1 MMELHSE
8 SESDR
13 AVLAFRGPRGEAAT
27 VIVMRKNGKVWMV
40 FNGALKTT
48 VAMTDEHADQLT
60 EAVTAAS
67 RRSG

>member
-27 VIVMRKNGKVWMV
+27 VIVMRRSGKVWMV
-40 FNGALKTT
+40 FNGAVKTT
-48 VAMTDEHADQLT
+48 VAMTDAHAGQLT

-67 RRSG
+67 RGSS

>member
-13 AVLAFRGPRGEAAT
+13 AVLAFRGPLGEAAT

-48 VAMTDEHADQLT
+48 VAMSDAHAGQLT

-67 RRSG
+67 RRSS